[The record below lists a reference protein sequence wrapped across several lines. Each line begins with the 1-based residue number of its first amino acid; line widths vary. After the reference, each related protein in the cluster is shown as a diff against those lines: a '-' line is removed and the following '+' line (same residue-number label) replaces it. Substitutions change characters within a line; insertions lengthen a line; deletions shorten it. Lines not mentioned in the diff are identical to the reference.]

1 MQYEPN
7 LIEYH
12 VEFLL
17 LHEEKKTRIESP
29 INAIADANLLCIS
42 IVPVRNRLILN
53 FRSLAYKRNQV
64 AKNGIFRLIERVFD
78 DYNLCQ
84 QEPIVQVY
92 NNENEMYTSN
102 FTKKRIKN
110 KNKKFLSNLSM
121 WKFF

>member
-121 WKFF
+121 

>member
-84 QEPIVQVY
+84 QEPIIQVY